1 MIRRPPRPTRTA
13 TLFPFTTLF
22 RSVECVVVA
31 QRDELT
37 PGLRAGLVACIALKG
52 LAAWRILHRSAGAAL
67 LLLLLE
73 ATTVVAAFGAV
84 DASTPARLGLGASAL
99 TLLVLVAA
107 SLHAFPSH
115 ELPSL
120 AAPSSTAPLAPS
132 PPTPP
137 PPPEPSPNPHPPP
150 PHPSPPTPP

>member
-99 TLLVLVAA
+99 TVLVLVAP
-107 SLHAFPSH
+107 SLHAFPPPA
-115 ELPSL
+115 LPSL
-120 AAPSSTAPLAPS
+120 AAPSPNASRA
-132 PPTPP
+132 PP
-137 PPPEPSPNPHPPP
+137 PQPGQ
-150 PHPSPPTPP
+150 TPGGAT

>member
-1 MIRRPPRPTRTA
+1 MADVGGPPD
-13 TLFPFTTLF
+13 TLVAMSLRGALPWTLIAAAGLV
-22 RSVECVVVA
+22 SVEALVECVVVA

-99 TLLVLVAA
+99 TVLVLVAA
-107 SLHAFPSH
+107 SLHAFPSP

-120 AAPSSTAPLAPS
+120 AAPSSTASVA
-132 PPTPP
+132 PTPP
-137 PPPEPSPNPHPPP
+137 TATPRHEP
-150 PHPSPPTPP
+150 